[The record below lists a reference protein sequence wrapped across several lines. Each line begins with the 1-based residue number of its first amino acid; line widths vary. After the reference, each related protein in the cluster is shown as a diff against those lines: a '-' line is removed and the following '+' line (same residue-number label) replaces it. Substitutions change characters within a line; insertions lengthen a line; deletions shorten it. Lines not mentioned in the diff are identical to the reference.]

1 MDKKTLQKAFYAT
14 FPVMAG
20 YLVLGIG
27 FGILMHTRGYAW
39 YWSLLM
45 SLMIYAGSMQY
56 VAIDLLGASA
66 NLITVTLMTLVVNA
80 RHLFYGISMLSKYKD
95 IGKTKP
101 YLIFALTDETYS
113 LVCQEELPLEVD
125 REQYYF
131 LVSILNHAYWIVGS
145 VLGAVLGSALSFNS
159 MGVEFSMT
167 ALFIVSMLEQWE
179 STANHVPALT
189 GLFVSVACLLLF
201 GANDFLIPA
210 LISITL
216 ALLLERKW
224 SKEEIRYE

>member
-1 MDKKTLQKAFYAT
+1 MDKKTFQKAFYAT

-27 FGILMHTRGYAW
+27 FGILMPAKGYAW

-56 VAIDLLGASA
+56 VDIDLLGAGA
-66 NLITVTLMTLVVNA
+66 NLLTVALMTLVVNA
-80 RHLFYGISMLSKYKD
+80 RHLFYGLSMLSKYKD
-95 IGKTKP
+95 TSKSKP

-113 LVCQEELPLEVD
+113 LVCQNLSLEVD

-131 LVSILNHAYWIVGS
+131 LVSILNHIYWIVGS
-145 VLGAVLGSALSFNS
+145 VFGAVLGSALSFNS
-159 MGVEFSMT
+159 RGIEFSMT
-167 ALFIVSMLEQWE
+167 ALFVVSIIEQWE
-179 STANHVPALT
+179 STENHVPALT

-210 LISITL
+210 LIFITL
-216 ALLLERKW
+216 VLFLEKNG
-224 SKEEIRYE
+224 